1 MGVCNIYHIP
11 NILEILEGL
20 KKKMDKLNN
29 YDFDSFDGMLSDI
42 DLYLS
47 NSTDYINQYTEAEN
61 IFEFCKKLFV
71 KIHNYRNVDTTGVLI
86 IYLELVLELKNK
98 LEYVIELCEEIKD
111 AIKTQREQY

>member
-1 MGVCNIYHIP
+1 MGVCNIYQIP
-11 NILEILEGL
+11 NILEILNDFKL
-20 KKKMDKLNN
+20 KMNKLND
-29 YDFDSFDGMLSDI
+29 YEFDSFDGMLSDI

-47 NSTDYINQYTEAEN
+47 NSTNYINQYTEAEN
-61 IFEFCKKLFV
+61 IFEVCKKLFN
-71 KIHNYRNVDTTGVLI
+71 KIHNYSNVDTTGFLI